1 MPKPLSISCA
11 PEQERAGRKVPGESE
26 KSPAPCHHFSFL
38 PSCHKGLGGGRK
50 SEQRSPCPRFG
61 PCYLM
66 LLFPTRQMG
75 VSSHHPNRL
84 QARTTRASS
93 SVTTIQVSKTGAHQC
108 LPYPSPKPLPASCPF
123 SILHLASPERG
134 LPSLWMNWKR
144 AP

>member
-1 MPKPLSISCA
+1 
-11 PEQERAGRKVPGESE
+11 
-26 KSPAPCHHFSFL
+26 
-38 PSCHKGLGGGRK
+38 
-50 SEQRSPCPRFG
+50 
-61 PCYLM
+61 M